1 MHTHLSRV
9 LLATSL
15 AAFLALGAPAFAQS
29 HADDPTSTQT
39 AAKPATKTAAETATE
54 SAGDTTADPAA
65 ERPLIER
72 SLLLVPAQAG
82 DFELRRLADYP
93 GQPAMG
99 AGVRYV
105 HPDFPELALDVFIY
119 PLGDFTRTEALD
131 WLENAMREELRN
143 VEASGRY
150 ERVDFGDVI
159 DIDLQ
164 RIDDDGTLLAPRA
177 DLVAATGKF
186 TVDTEDA
193 KRDTERRIVAAME
206 GAQRAAEAVSDPDIG
221 RRMAIRLRE
230 GGVEKQ
236 SASFLFYRSLYAIQ
250 ARSTAPVA
258 MGPDTFDRL
267 ANHAIASILP
277 AVEIRNAGGCA
288 DSEVVM
294 DPDLDVE
301 AGAIVLAAKMSYVQ
315 VRMRRNACSKALD
328 ETVPEGRE
336 GVVLDVA
343 SLWSGDGAP

>member
-119 PLGDFTRTEALD
+119 PLGDFTRTT
-131 WLENAMREELRN
+131 MRSHRSCRPWKS
-143 VEASGRY
+143 A
-150 ERVDFGDVI
+150 
-159 DIDLQ
+159 
-164 RIDDDGTLLAPRA
+164 TPAAAP
-177 DLVAATGKF
+177 T
-186 TVDTEDA
+186 
-193 KRDTERRIVAAME
+193 
-206 GAQRAAEAVSDPDIG
+206 
-221 RRMAIRLRE
+221 
-230 GGVEKQ
+230 
-236 SASFLFYRSLYAIQ
+236 
-250 ARSTAPVA
+250 ARSSWTP
-258 MGPDTFDRL
+258 T
-267 ANHAIASILP
+267 STSKP
-277 AVEIRNAGGCA
+277 ARSCW
-288 DSEVVM
+288 
-294 DPDLDVE
+294 P
-301 AGAIVLAAKMSYVQ
+301 
-315 VRMRRNACSKALD
+315 RR
-328 ETVPEGRE
+328 
-336 GVVLDVA
+336 
-343 SLWSGDGAP
+343 